1 VRCTCLRRKCDRQ
14 AQTGKNGFGV
24 SSAFGELSRTVERS
38 AERQK
43 NLVSVHGSKVH
54 GWPPFP
60 HSTFDVGRSMFDVHL
75 GSGLSGLG
83 DSDMKDNLLLQLNN
97 ISVVYSDVIQV
108 LKGVSLKVEKNN
120 IVSLLGSNGAGKT
133 TTLKAISGLLKP
145 ENGRVTD
152 GDLIYDGKFIQNS
165 APEDIT
171 RLGII
176 QVLEG
181 RQPFKYLTI
190 EENLRVG
197 TATRWGKPFKNDMEM
212 IYDYFPPLVTRK
224 KTLAGY
230 CSGGELQML
239 VMGRALMAHPKLLL
253 LDEPSLGLAPLVV
266 KEIFQ
271 IIKRVNEE
279 QGVTIVLVEQNA
291 SMALQIAHY
300 GYVMENGK
308 IVMEGK
314 AAELRENPDVKE
326 FYLGMGA
333 SGAAKSYKDV
343 KSYKRRKR
351 WL

>member
-1 VRCTCLRRKCDRQ
+1 
-14 AQTGKNGFGV
+14 
-24 SSAFGELSRTVERS
+24 
-38 AERQK
+38 
-43 NLVSVHGSKVH
+43 
-54 GWPPFP
+54 
-60 HSTFDVGRSMFDVHL
+60 
-75 GSGLSGLG
+75 
-83 DSDMKDNLLLQLNN
+83 MKDNLLLQLNN

-120 IVSLLGSNGAGKT
+120 IISLLGSNGAGKT

-145 ENGRVTD
+145 ENGKVTD
-152 GDLIYDGKFIQNS
+152 GNLIYDGKAIQNS

-171 RLGII
+171 RMGII

-197 TATRWGKPFKNDMEM
+197 TATRWGKPYKKEMEM
-212 IYDYFPPLVTRK
+212 IYEYFPALVERR

-239 VMGRALMAHPKLLL
+239 VMGRALMAHPRLLL

-266 KEIFQ
+266 KEIFR

-279 QGVTIVLVEQNA
+279 QGTTIVLVEQNA
-291 SMALQIAHY
+291 NMALQIAHY

-314 AAELRENPDVKE
+314 SSELIENPDVKE

>member
-1 VRCTCLRRKCDRQ
+1 MNTI
-14 AQTGKNGFGV
+14 
-24 SSAFGELSRTVERS
+24 
-38 AERQK
+38 
-43 NLVSVHGSKVH
+43 
-54 GWPPFP
+54 P
-60 HSTFDVGRSMFDVHL
+60 
-75 GSGLSGLG
+75 
-83 DSDMKDNLLLQLNN
+83 LLQINN

-108 LKGVSLKVEKNN
+108 LKGVSLTVERGT

-152 GDLIYDGKFIQNS
+152 GTIMFDSKTVQNS

-171 RLGII
+171 RMGII

-197 TATRWGKPFKNDMEM
+197 TATRWGKPYKRDMDM
-212 IYDYFPPLVTRK
+212 IYEYFPPLIKRRK
-224 KTLAGY
+224 SLAGY

-239 VMGRALMAHPKLLL
+239 VIGRALLAHPKLLL

-266 KEIFQ
+266 KEIFR
-271 IIKRVNEE
+271 IIRRINEE
-279 QGVTIVLVEQNA
+279 QGTTIILVEQNA
-291 SMALQIAHY
+291 AMALQIAHY

-314 AAELRENPDVKE
+314 AEELRENPDVRE
-326 FYLGMGA
+326 FYLGMAA
-333 SGAAKSYKDV
+333 SGTTKSYRNV